1 VISEELWDCVV
12 PLLRYQSETG
22 KDASLEDCVEQAL
35 WHGVRPDL
43 VILLVRSELP
53 LAHPDRS
60 RLLPRFLVNV
70 AASNNGAIHSDD
82 IEALDALH
90 LVAEALGRTLTVKV
104 IDR

>member
-1 VISEELWDCVV
+1 MISEELWEAIV
-12 PLLRYQSETG
+12 PLLRYQSKTR
-22 KDASLEDCVEQAL
+22 KDVSLEDCVEQGL

-60 RLLPRFLVNV
+60 CLFPHLVVNV
-70 AASNNGAIHSDD
+70 ATSNNGAIYSDD
-82 IEALDALH
+82 VEALNALH
-90 LVAEALGRTLTVKV
+90 LVAEALDQTLTVKV